1 MLDKG
6 RKLENPA
13 FDQAFLGWCLAFKE
27 ESGRAPNKIEAKIK
41 ALRMSEAD
49 NFKASKGWLRRF
61 AVRHKFTF
69 SAFKDIKKPPG
80 KSYASEL
87 SVSTAEASLNL
98 PGDTPQL
105 GDEFF
110 NFDESCSN
118 VEKTILSSPMIKDD
132 LSLETTAQYELTKND
147 FDIYFFL
154 KSDDMVQDCCTDE
167 TS

>member
-1 MLDKG
+1 MIDKG
-6 RKLENPA
+6 RRLENPA
-13 FDQAFLGWCLAFKE
+13 FDQAFLRWCLAFKE

-41 ALRMSEAD
+41 ALRMSETD

-61 AVRHKFTF
+61 TARHNFTF
-69 SAFKDIKKPPG
+69 SAFKELKKPPR
-80 KSYASEL
+80 KSDASEL

-98 PGDTPQL
+98 PGDTPQI

-110 NFDESCSN
+110 NFDESCPDL
-118 VEKTILSSPMIKDD
+118 EKDVLQ
-132 LSLETTAQYELTKND
+132 SLPIDAVHHGLTEND

-154 KSDDMVQDCCTDE
+154 KSDEKSQESEIVQDCCTDE

>member
-1 MLDKG
+1 M
-6 RKLENPA
+6 
-13 FDQAFLGWCLAFKE
+13 AFKE

-41 ALRMSEAD
+41 ALRMSETD

-61 AVRHKFTF
+61 TARHNFTF
-69 SAFKDIKKPPG
+69 SAFKELKKPLR
-80 KSYASEL
+80 KSDASEL

-98 PGDTPQL
+98 PGDTPQI

-110 NFDESCSN
+110 NFDESYPDL
-118 VEKTILSSPMIKDD
+118 EKDILQSPMIE
-132 LSLETTAQYELTKND
+132 SLPVDIVHHGLTKND

-154 KSDDMVQDCCTDE
+154 KSDEKSQEIEIGQECCTDE